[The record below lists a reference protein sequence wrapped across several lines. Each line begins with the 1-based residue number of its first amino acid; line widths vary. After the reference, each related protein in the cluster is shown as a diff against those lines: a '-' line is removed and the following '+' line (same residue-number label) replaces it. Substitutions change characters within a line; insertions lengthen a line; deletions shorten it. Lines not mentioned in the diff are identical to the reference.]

1 MNQSMKRVERQR
13 LELKEH
19 REQFLFI
26 ELIVNTFTICLL
38 WLTVMSVIDIGE
50 RKHAGNILLILFIF
64 SQENVFLNTKHPPLH
79 SPQKK
84 NQKTVS
90 GDPKNYHL
98 GCLGYLKQHQTKS
111 FECKIL
117 IKVIFFAK
125 IKHFLAY
132 LAFFLFIWLPK
143 LQKISEKCRDT

>member
-1 MNQSMKRVERQR
+1 MKRVERQR

-64 SQENVFLNTKHPPLH
+64 SQENVFLNTKY
-79 SPQKK
+79 
-84 NQKTVS
+84 KTEFYRRRKVEQ
-90 GDPKNYHL
+90 NL
-98 GCLGYLKQHQTKS
+98 LMYLY
-111 FECKIL
+111 C
-117 IKVIFFAK
+117 
-125 IKHFLAY
+125 
-132 LAFFLFIWLPK
+132 
-143 LQKISEKCRDT
+143 ISSK